1 MTIGDRERLLRRIR
15 QIRRST
21 ADREQKEAAAGEAA
35 AGEPAAAGTADDTVR
50 ALERRVEH
58 LEHLLEGLQDSVHR
72 EFERHDDLIAKLQ
85 NEIEPAA
92 LGASLAEDARN
103 RGL

>member
-1 MTIGDRERLLRRIR
+1 MTIGDRDRLLRRIR
-15 QIRRST
+15 QIRRSN
-21 ADREQKEAAAGEAA
+21 ADREEHESAAPESS
-35 AGEPAAAGTADDTVR
+35 DDPLR
-50 ALERRVEH
+50 ALELRVAH

-72 EFERHDDLIAKLQ
+72 EFERHDELIARLQ

-92 LGASLAEDARN
+92 LGAALAEDARN

>member
-1 MTIGDRERLLRRIR
+1 MTIGDRDRLLGRIR
-15 QIRRST
+15 QIRRT
-21 ADREQKEAAAGEAA
+21 AADREQHESAAPESP
-35 AGEPAAAGTADDTVR
+35 EDPIR
-50 ALERRVEH
+50 SLELRVAH

-72 EFERHDDLIAKLQ
+72 EFERQDEQIATLQ

-92 LGASLAEDARN
+92 LGAALAEDARN